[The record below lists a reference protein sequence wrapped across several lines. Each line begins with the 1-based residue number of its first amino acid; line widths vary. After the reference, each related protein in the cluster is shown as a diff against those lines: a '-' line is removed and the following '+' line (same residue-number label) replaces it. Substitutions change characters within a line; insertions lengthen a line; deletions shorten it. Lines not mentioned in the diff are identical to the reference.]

1 MSTTRSAVTTPLPTG
16 LLSGLV
22 DDAALFPPGNAP
34 MAEAV
39 PSHLRYREQWFAEL
53 VGPFLCPG
61 SRLDALAAAA
71 DALTPGTSLDIA
83 LVVDTGTGAVAEGVD
98 RVRSDPRLSLRGVEL
113 PLRGDDLAMTAH
125 RACVSLRDAE
135 ADDLAF
141 VEIPRGPGW
150 ERALDVLA
158 AFGELRA
165 KLRTGGVTAEAF
177 PSEDEVAA
185 FITACLDRELPFKL
199 TAGLHHAVRHTGSPS
214 DPAPGFE
221 HHGFLNAL
229 VATAVALDGGTTAD
243 AAHVLALRDAA
254 RLVAMAEPDRVRSA
268 RRWFTSFGTCSIE
281 EPIDDL
287 VALGLLAGPVP
298 A

>member
-1 MSTTRSAVTTPLPTG
+1 MSTTRSAVTTPLPAG

-39 PSHLRYREQWFAEL
+39 PSHLRFREQSFAEL

-61 SRLDALAAAA
+61 SRLDELATAA
-71 DALTPGTSLDIA
+71 DALTPGTDLDIG

-113 PLRGDDLAMTAH
+113 PLRGDDLAITAR

-135 ADDLAF
+135 VDDLAF
-141 VEIPRGPGW
+141 VEVPRGPGW

-158 AFGELRA
+158 ESGELRA

-199 TAGLHHAVRHTGSPS
+199 TAGLHQAVRHTGSPS
-214 DPAPGFE
+214 DPALGFE

-229 VATAVALDGGTTAD
+229 VATGVALDGGTTVD
-243 AAHVLALRDAA
+243 AAQVLALRDAA
-254 RLVAMAEPDRVRSA
+254 QLVAMVEPDRIRSA